1 MVLDEKRVPKEI
13 YDWLISESINFPS
26 EDLKKRGSTSSTRKE

>member
-13 YDWLISESINFPS
+13 YDWLVSESLNINTD
-26 EDLKKRGSTSSTRKE
+26 ELRKRGGKK

>member
-26 EDLKKRGSTSSTRKE
+26 EGLKKKGSSNNRKE